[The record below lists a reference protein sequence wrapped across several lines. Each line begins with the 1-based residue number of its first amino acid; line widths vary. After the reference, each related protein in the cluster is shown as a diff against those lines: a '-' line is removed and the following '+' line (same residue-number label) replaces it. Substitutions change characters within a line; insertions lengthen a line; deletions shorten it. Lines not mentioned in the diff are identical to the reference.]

1 MKRLVARLSLL
12 TVLAF
17 AGVVACSGGEASPTG
32 GVVTVQFPSTQA
44 AVATDFVQLFVFD
57 ITPEQRPSVCLDKV
71 TARKRE
77 EKLNESLAPPPWNI
91 CELLAGRR
99 PATIPYGEKAILAV
113 AQRKDRNNELQDFM
127 IGCSVQTLGDGDAP
141 IPVRLALIDVRT
153 PVPDTNCATVGDY
166 CGSRCQ

>member
-1 MKRLVARLSLL
+1 MKRLVLRSSLG
-12 TVLAF
+12 LA
-17 AGVVACSGGEASPTG
+17 GLVGLVACSAGEASPTA
-32 GVVTVQFPSTQA
+32 GVVTMQFPSTQA

-57 ITPEQRPSVCLDKV
+57 VTPEQREKVCLEKIG
-71 TARKRE
+71 ARKNQE
-77 EKLNESLAPPPWNI
+77 PLNASLTPPPWNI

-127 IGCSVQTLGDGDAP
+127 IGCAVQTLGDGDAP
-141 IPVRLALIDVRT
+141 IPVRLALLDVRT

-166 CGSRCQ
+166 CNSRCQ

>member
-1 MKRLVARLSLL
+1 VKRLALL
-12 TVLAF
+12 APLAL
-17 AGVVACSGGEASPTG
+17 AGLVACSAGEAAPTSG
-32 GVVTVQFPSTQA
+32 IVTMQFPSTQA

-57 ITPEQRPSVCLDKV
+57 IPPEERSNVCLDKIA
-71 TARKRE
+71 ARKRAE
-77 EKLNESLAPPPWNI
+77 PLNASLTPPPWNI

-113 AQRKDRNNELQDFM
+113 AQRKDRNDQLQDFM

-141 IPVRLALIDVRT
+141 LPVRLSLLDVGT
-153 PVPDTNCATVGDY
+153 PVPETNCATVGDY

>member
-1 MKRLVARLSLL
+1 MKRFFLL
-12 TVLAF
+12 PIAALA
-17 AGVVACSGGEASPTG
+17 GLVACSAGEASPSG
-32 GVVTVQFPSTQA
+32 GTVTMQFPSTQA
-44 AVATDFVQLFVFD
+44 AVATDFVQLYVFD
-57 ITPEQRPSVCLDKV
+57 VNTPAERSSICLDKI
-71 TARKRE
+71 TARKRKE
-77 EKLNESLAPPPWNI
+77 PLGASLTPPPWNI

-127 IGCSVQTLGDGDAP
+127 LGCSVQTLGDGDAP

-153 PVPDTNCATVGDY
+153 PVPETNCATVGDY

>member
-1 MKRLVARLSLL
+1 MKRAVLL
-12 TVLAF
+12 PILGLA
-17 AGVVACSGGEASPTG
+17 GLVACSAGEASPTG
-32 GVVTVQFPSTQA
+32 GVVTMQFPSTQA

-57 ITPEQRPSVCLDKV
+57 ITPEQRTSVCLDKIA
-71 TARKRE
+71 ARKRQE
-77 EKLNESLAPPPWNI
+77 ALDASLTLQPWNI

-113 AQRKDRNNELQDFM
+113 AQRKDRNDQLQDFM

-141 IPVRLALIDVRT
+141 IPVRMSLVDVRT
-153 PVPDTNCATVGDY
+153 PVPETNCATVGDY

>member
-1 MKRLVARLSLL
+1 MKRLVILGAV
-12 TVLAF
+12 VLGIA
-17 AGVVACSGGEASPTG
+17 ACTSGEASPSAGT
-32 GVVTVQFPSTQA
+32 VTMQFPSTQA

-57 ITPEQRPSVCLDKV
+57 VNSPEERGTLCQDKV
-71 TARKRE
+71 AARKANAP
-77 EKLNESLAPPPWNI
+77 LNPSLTPQPWNI

-127 IGCSVQTLGDGDAP
+127 IGCAVQTLGDGDAP
-141 IPVRLALIDVRT
+141 LPIYLSLIDVRT
-153 PVPDTNCATVGDY
+153 PVPDTNCATVADY